1 MNVGARARA
10 EVTDPAAAGLDWD
23 LQATPAPLVNSA
35 ARALTRLAER
45 RLRPLGLSASQ
56 MPVLYLLRDG
66 GAVAQKDLAR
76 FARIEQPSM
85 AQLLARMERDGL
97 IRRSPDPADG
107 RSSLVSLTRAAQA
120 RLPAARA
127 ALKTGRADMLAGFAS
142 EDVDTLRRLLIRLND
157 NLARMV
163 ESEAED

>member
-1 MNVGARARA
+1 M
-10 EVTDPAAAGLDWD
+10 TDPAAAGLDWD

-35 ARALTRLAER
+35 ARALGRLAER